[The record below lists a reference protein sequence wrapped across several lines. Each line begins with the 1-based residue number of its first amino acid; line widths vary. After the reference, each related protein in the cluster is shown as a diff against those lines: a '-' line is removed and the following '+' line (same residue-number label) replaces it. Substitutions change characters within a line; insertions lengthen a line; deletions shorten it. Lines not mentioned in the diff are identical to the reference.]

1 MDLRRLRALR
11 AGGAGVRLLLVRHA
25 ESVGNAEFRLQ
36 GRRDFPLTPAGEQQA
51 AALAARLEDSG
62 VSAVYSS
69 PLLRTRLT
77 ADEIA
82 AALGLQVVEE
92 ERLVEYDFGE
102 RISGL
107 TWEVIRREHPEV
119 IESLLRDES
128 EFPRYPGEEG
138 RGAFRQRVAAAL
150 TEIAERHR
158 AEEAV
163 AVVTHAGPIVVYL
176 MQVLGRTYSRPIP
189 FAIENAS
196 LTTIALG
203 EPGAFSGA
211 VVTGINDTCHL
222 R

>member
-1 MDLRRLRALR
+1 M
-11 AGGAGVRLLLVRHA
+11 RLLLIRHA

-51 AALAARLEDSG
+51 AALAARLAG
-62 VSAVYSS
+62 CGASAVYSS

-77 ADEIA
+77 ADAIA
-82 AALGLQVVEE
+82 ASLGVPVVKE

-138 RGAFRQRVAAAL
+138 RGAFRVRVEAAL

-158 AEEAV
+158 ADPAV
-163 AVVTHAGPIVVYL
+163 AVVTHAGPIAVYL
-176 MQVLGRTYSRPIP
+176 MQVLGRKYSRPIP

-196 LTTIALG
+196 VTTVAVG
-203 EPGAFSGA
+203 EPAMFAAA